1 MKHLGKRGLALL
13 LTVCLLFG
21 ALPAMPAAAEEDE
34 PTGGLTRTALAVEVY
49 RWFLPTASSND
60 VSFND
65 IENCTE
71 EQKAAILS
79 LAKAEIIQGNTD
91 GSFSPNETATR
102 LAAAIAIYRSLG
114 GTESATTQNLFA
126 DIPEEQAAIF
136 NYLVAKGVLNEED
149 ATEGKF
155 SPNDPVTA
163 DTLTTWLSRVELDW
177 HLTRAELAV
186 MVCEAFDLTT
196 DKNDVTFTDIENC
209 SDEEKGAILTL
220 ANLGIISGTGEGE
233 FDPNGLVNRMAGAL
247 VLYRVYE
254 YFGKTGTASRQTVF
268 TDDGMYAENGTS
280 INIIGTAFDFLV
292 SKDILGM
299 ADVLFP
305 TEGNNGLFVMNAMAD
320 RSTVQGWLNKA
331 AAELNPAQGHTVT
344 VNVTG
349 GSETVSYTVNWYQ
362 NGEKLQAIGNSITV
376 TDTSLPLYYEVVL
389 NGNSV
394 KQYSLSNGSGPVEF
408 DETGETTIEVNLVTL
423 KSVTVTGTVQGE
435 NQAAIKDATV
445 TLIQNYSASVS
456 EPLTS
461 VTTDANGTFTI
472 SSANAVPSVL
482 KISAPGYYDLST
494 AVALDSGVDN
504 TETTVKLEPFQLR
517 ELSDSR
523 VKLTVNLQAAAAQGE
538 TPGTTALSS
547 FANLEFSVT
556 KGDGTSVTEFAAQFP
571 YLVFDKNA
579 VSERD
584 ILTISVRDTSSR
596 STMKQAAIVTLNSD
610 GSGSGELALLENG
623 KIAVAAL
630 TGADQA
636 TVMVFDSNGGL
647 AASSAA
653 WGAYTSPSL
662 PSGAY
667 TVVALAQTD
676 LLRGV
681 GSLSE
686 LTDLGLTET
695 QYAKQSVSV
704 ENGKITT
711 IGSMTVPELDENA
724 ISYAEF
730 ASATVDM
737 ATAAAGRNVTLRVE
751 YQLKEQYADS
761 PVSLEIAL
769 PNGLEFKGVPT
780 LNGQTVAYSGSNSN
794 TYTISATSSGIV
806 RVYIQ
811 GTAAGS
817 YDISPKLTIGS
828 ATQPVGTAH
837 VNITDAE
844 IYVPEITSKEKPI
857 VSGTTTAGGNVT
869 VYVDDTAVGED
880 GADSYTTTADQTG
893 RWEAALSLT
902 DTSWA
907 QHQVYATITN
917 GRSSTI
923 TTETKTLVYD
933 PDYIDVSKVTMYNV
947 VEDREQAIV
956 FDYNDP
962 DSGSNYFTAGGK
974 EYTFVVEFDDDK
986 DYSRLANVR
995 LNLFTISGDV
1005 YTVPAEQMG
1014 NTNRFTAVASGVIP
1028 VNVGVEYVCLPAK
1041 ESSSPAGLEYDW
1053 ATEGFQQIF
1062 SDFLEIKRTEEWEDA
1077 IALWVGP
1084 KEIPSS
1090 TEGDP
1095 SFLILM
1101 HSLDYSDYADK
1112 NEDAMKAQGF
1122 ARIAA
1127 EKFSDASGE
1136 YEAASGYHRV
1146 ALTYDAI
1153 QHVVVLPPASDD
1165 EPKNGVAV
1173 AITIPIDYVDIFSG
1187 LATEEQKLAALAEAA
1202 EATEY
1207 DALLASDMPALLSEG
1222 EQELAQVIPF
1232 PYMDEE
1238 LSQGA
1243 FNWRKISSIVED
1255 RENTGALAYFPAF
1268 ADLIGLEGQIAGERI
1283 KIWEEI
1289 EYERERI
1296 KHLSKAESCYGLPLL
1311 TQAEIDA
1318 LWQKLTTIVELEES
1332 IYEYREAA
1340 LDLYIKRILVA
1351 GLTDLAAGL
1360 DERIKGDAEE
1370 AVQDSIFNVLRHGA
1384 KWWLYKLTGSMQTAG
1399 KIVNLF
1405 VKGGKFITDVKDK
1418 ADNVVDGLNMTGE
1431 LVTEFLEGDPDK
1443 IYGNLDGRPYWEET
1457 RKVYGDL
1464 GKLVEQL
1471 DGDINGKIQGA
1482 LANCPPTPLPNHDED
1497 PAKSPCKDKI
1507 YGIDPSGYVYEAVP
1521 SNRLADVK
1529 AEIFKK
1535 EDGSETYTQW
1545 SDAGDYGGQSA
1556 SITTDS
1562 TGQYRWDVPEGTWKV
1577 EVSREGYQT
1586 SSVSGLE
1593 VPPPQTDV
1601 NIAMK
1606 STSSPTVKKVQAYSD
1621 GVLVEFSQYMDIDSV
1636 RKAISLTVNGEPVT
1650 CTVSPLDA
1658 ETDTNKE
1665 SSRTYASRFQ
1675 VTPTGGGALTGSVA
1689 VTVSTDAKSYNE
1701 KTLGSN
1707 HKTSATSPMKASPT
1721 GIASSG
1727 AVVQLDKTG
1736 TLTFTLQPGLSG
1748 ETLTVESLTPSLV
1761 QVGSKNESQ
1770 TVTTTGDGTAS
1781 VTVKGLLPGK
1791 GRVMIT
1797 HAASGLSQVVEV
1809 NIVTSAGQL
1818 GAPAPV
1824 TATVNGKILDDG
1836 QTVTKGSQ
1844 VVLSSTERATIRYTL
1859 DGTCPKTESALT
1871 YGGPISINSD
1881 TVLRAVAV
1889 TQDGAT
1895 FGPTARWEIKIAGND
1910 SPSQPS
1916 TPSTPTTPDKPK
1928 LPFTDLGEN
1937 QWYESAI
1944 EYAYT
1949 HDIMEGMSETKFSPN
1964 TSLTRAQAVQI
1975 LYNLEGQPTVTRTTS
1990 FADLTTH
1997 WAAKPIAWAEQTGVV
2012 DGYEDNTFRPENN
2025 VTRQEFAQMMY
2036 NYAAYKDY
2044 DLSAKEGDLSQF
2056 TDGDSVQ
2063 EWAVTAMS
2071 WANGNALINGHDD
2084 GTLEPGGTTTRA
2096 QAASILMRFD
2106 QNLVEN

>member
-21 ALPAMPAAAEEDE
+21 ALPAMPASAGEETE
-34 PTGGLTRTALAVEVY
+34 SGITRAQLAVSVY
-49 RWFLPTASSND
+49 NWFLPTASSND

-65 IENCTE
+65 IENCTK

-126 DIPEEQAAIF
+126 DIPEGQAAVF

-149 ATEGKF
+149 ATKGKF

-196 DKNDVTFTDIENC
+196 DKNDVTFTDIVNC
-209 SDEEKGAILTL
+209 SDEEKGAIRTL
-220 ANLGIISGTGEGE
+220 ANLGIISGTGEGK

-305 TEGNNGLFVMNAMAD
+305 TEGNNGLFLLNAMAN
-320 RSTVQGWLNKA
+320 RTTVQGWLNKA

-423 KSVTVTGTVQGE
+423 KPVTVTGTVQGE
-435 NQAAIKDATV
+435 NQAPIKDATV

-456 EPLTS
+456 EPLAS
-461 VTTDANGTFTI
+461 VTTDANGKFTI
-472 SSANAVPSVL
+472 SSAKAVPSVL
-482 KISAPGYYDLST
+482 KISAPGYYDFST

-523 VKLTVNLQAAAAQGE
+523 VNLTVNLQAAAAQGE

-547 FANLEFSVT
+547 FANLAFTVK
-556 KGDGTSVTEFAAQFP
+556 KGESKISDENYTAQYP
-571 YLVFDKNA
+571 YLVFDKDSG
-579 VSERD
+579 VSGGD
-584 ILTISVRDTSSR
+584 ALTISVTDTSGKTVAKKSV
-596 STMKQAAIVTLNSD
+596 TVTLNSD
-610 GSGSGELALLENG
+610 GTGLAELTLVENG
-623 KIAVAAL
+623 KIAINAL
-630 TGADQA
+630 TVADQA
-636 TVMVFDSNGGL
+636 TVMVFNNEGNLVVSG
-647 AASSAA
+647 AA

-662 PSGAY
+662 PDGTY
-667 TVVALAQTD
+667 TVVALEKTD
-676 LLRGV
+676 LIQSVSSL
-681 GSLSE
+681 SQLSE
-686 LTDLGLTET
+686 LGLTSGN
-695 QYAKQSVSV
+695 YAQADAAVS
-704 ENGKITT
+704 NGVITE
-711 IGSMTVPELDENA
+711 IDSLTVPELDESA
-724 ISYAEF
+724 ISFTDF
-730 ASATVDM
+730 ASATVDYV
-737 ATAAAGRNVTLRVE
+737 TASVGRNVTLRVE
-751 YQLKEQYADS
+751 YQLKEQYKSS
-761 PVSLEIAL
+761 PVSLTITL
-769 PNGLEFKGVPT
+769 PEGLSFKGAPT
-780 LNGQTVAYSGSNSN
+780 LNSAAVNSYSSQNN
-794 TYTISATSSGIV
+794 TYTISGTGSGVV
-806 RVYIQ
+806 RVFLT
-811 GTAAGS
+811 GAMAGS
-817 YDISPKLTIGS
+817 YDISPKLSIAG
-828 ATQPVGTAH
+828 ATKPVGTAH
-837 VNITDAE
+837 LEITDAQ
-844 IYVPEITSKEKPI
+844 IYVPSTTGKLKPT
-857 VSGTTTAGGNVT
+857 VSGISAAEGTVT
-869 VYVDDTAVGED
+869 IYVDGEAQQDTV
-880 GADSYTTTADQTG
+880 TADKTG
-893 RWEAALSLT
+893 AWKTTLSLS
-902 DTSWA
+902 DTSYS
-907 QHQVYATITN
+907 QHEVYAQIHKDGDTY
-917 GRSSTI
+917 
-923 TTETKTLVYD
+923 TTETKTLIYD

-947 VEDREQAIV
+947 VEDREQAIE

-974 EYTFVVEFDDDK
+974 EYTFVVEFDGDK

-1005 YTVPAEQMG
+1005 YTVPAEQMD

-1041 ESSSPAGLEYDW
+1041 DSSSPAGLEYDW

-1101 HSLDYSDYADK
+1101 HSLDYLDYAGK
-1112 NEDAMKAQGF
+1112 NEEAMKAQGF
-1122 ARIAA
+1122 AKITA

-1136 YEAASGYHRV
+1136 YEVASGYHRV

-1165 EPKNGVAV
+1165 ELKNGVAV
-1173 AITIPIDYVDIFSG
+1173 AITIPIDYEDIFSG
-1187 LATEEQKLAALAEAA
+1187 LATEEQELAALAEAA

-1296 KHLSKAESCYGLPLL
+1296 KQLSKAESCYGLPLL

-1405 VKGGKFITDVKDK
+1405 VKGGKFITGVKDK
-1418 ADNVVDGLNMTGE
+1418 AGNVVDGLNMTGE

-1521 SNRLADVK
+1521 SNRLERVTAK
-1529 AEIFKK
+1529 ILK
-1535 EDGSETYTQW
+1535 ENNGSYTEW
-1545 SDAGDYGGQSA
+1545 GDAQQYGGQS
-1556 SITTDS
+1556 STITTTE
-1562 TGQYRWDVPEGTWKV
+1562 TGEYRWDVPEGTWKV
-1577 EVSREGYQT
+1577 EFTKEGYDKAEKE
-1586 SSVSGLE
+1586 GLI
-1593 VPPPQTDV
+1593 VPPPQTDI
-1601 NIAMK
+1601 NIGMVSEAVPAV
-1606 STSSPTVKKVQAYSD
+1606 SAAQAYTD
-1621 GVLVEFSQYMDIDSV
+1621 GVLVEFSQYMDIESV
-1636 RKAISLTVNGEPVT
+1636 KRSISLTVGGETISCTVEPVN
-1650 CTVSPLDA
+1650 A
-1658 ETDTNKE
+1658 ETDTNIKE
-1665 SSRTYASRFQ
+1665 NSPTYASRFFVKPADG
-1675 VTPTGGGALTGSVA
+1675 VTLSGE
-1689 VTVSTDAKSYNE
+1689 VTVKVSDSAKSYND
-1701 KTLGSN
+1701 KTIETEYSVKHQVKGEC
-1707 HKTSATSPMKASPT
+1707 PT
-1721 GIASSG
+1721 GIKAPGSLSVLVGDSSS
-1727 AVVQLDKTG
+1727 LS
-1736 TLTFTLQPGLSG
+1736 FTLQPGLADQK
-1748 ETLTVESLTPSLV
+1748 LKVEITTPSLV
-1761 QVGSKNESQ
+1761 GFAANQ
-1770 TVTTTGDGTAS
+1770 TSSVTTDTNGSAN
-1781 VTVKGLLPGK
+1781 VTLKGRLPGAGLVK
-1791 GRVMIT
+1791 IT
-1797 HAASGLSQVVEV
+1797 HAESGLSTTVKIKIVSTQEQLNAPGTVVAEL
-1809 NIVTSAGQL
+1809 A
-1818 GAPAPV
+1818 
-1824 TATVNGKILDDG
+1824 NGT
-1836 QTVTKGSQ
+1836 TVTDGMTVSKGAQ
-1844 VVLSSTERATIRYTL
+1844 VVLSGSPTGVTIQYTL
-1859 DGTCPKTESALT
+1859 DETCPKTTGAKIYT
-1871 YGGPISINSD
+1871 GPITINQDTTLRVVAKGSD
-1881 TVLRAVAV
+1881 DV
-1889 TQDGAT
+1889 
-1895 FGPTARWEIKIAGND
+1895 FGEV
-1910 SPSQPS
+1910 S
-1916 TPSTPTTPDKPK
+1916 TWKLKVSGSGSVSGGGTSDKEPESL
-1928 LPFTDLGEN
+1928 LPFGDVSEKA
-1937 QWYESAI
+1937 WYYSAI
-1944 EYAYT
+1944 EYVYEHGLMAGT
-1949 HDIMEGMSETKFSPN
+1949 SATTFEPN
-1964 TSLTRAQAVQI
+1964 ATLSRAMVAQI
-1975 LYNLEGQPTVTRTTS
+1975 LYNLEGQPTVEGESAFTDTN
-1990 FADLTTH
+1990 TH
-1997 WAAKPIAWAEQTGVV
+1997 WAATAITWAQKTGVV
-2012 DGYEDNTFRPENN
+2012 SGYENNTFRPNKA
-2025 VTRQEFAQMMY
+2025 VTREELAQMLY
-2036 NYAAYKDY
+2036 NYAKYKEY
-2044 DLSAKEGDLSQF
+2044 NLAAKGDLTVF
-2056 TDGDSVQ
+2056 PDGSKVSS
-2063 EWAVTAMS
+2063 WAETAMA
-2071 WANGNALINGHDD
+2071 WANGNRLINGFEDN
-2084 GTLEPGGTTTRA
+2084 TLRPGGDSTRA
-2096 QAASILMRFD
+2096 QAASILMNFD
-2106 QNLVEN
+2106 LNLVEE

>member
-1 MKHLGKRGLALL
+1 
-13 LTVCLLFG
+13 
-21 ALPAMPAAAEEDE
+21 
-34 PTGGLTRTALAVEVY
+34 
-49 RWFLPTASSND
+49 
-60 VSFND
+60 
-65 IENCTE
+65 
-71 EQKAAILS
+71 
-79 LAKAEIIQGNTD
+79 
-91 GSFSPNETATR
+91 
-102 LAAAIAIYRSLG
+102 
-114 GTESATTQNLFA
+114 
-126 DIPEEQAAIF
+126 
-136 NYLVAKGVLNEED
+136 
-149 ATEGKF
+149 
-155 SPNDPVTA
+155 
-163 DTLTTWLSRVELDW
+163 
-177 HLTRAELAV
+177 
-186 MVCEAFDLTT
+186 
-196 DKNDVTFTDIENC
+196 
-209 SDEEKGAILTL
+209 
-220 ANLGIISGTGEGE
+220 
-233 FDPNGLVNRMAGAL
+233 
-247 VLYRVYE
+247 
-254 YFGKTGTASRQTVF
+254 
-268 TDDGMYAENGTS
+268 
-280 INIIGTAFDFLV
+280 
-292 SKDILGM
+292 
-299 ADVLFP
+299 
-305 TEGNNGLFVMNAMAD
+305 
-320 RSTVQGWLNKA
+320 
-331 AAELNPAQGHTVT
+331 
-344 VNVTG
+344 
-349 GSETVSYTVNWYQ
+349 
-362 NGEKLQAIGNSITV
+362 
-376 TDTSLPLYYEVVL
+376 
-389 NGNSV
+389 
-394 KQYSLSNGSGPVEF
+394 
-408 DETGETTIEVNLVTL
+408 
-423 KSVTVTGTVQGE
+423 
-435 NQAAIKDATV
+435 
-445 TLIQNYSASVS
+445 
-456 EPLTS
+456 
-461 VTTDANGTFTI
+461 
-472 SSANAVPSVL
+472 
-482 KISAPGYYDLST
+482 
-494 AVALDSGVDN
+494 
-504 TETTVKLEPFQLR
+504 
-517 ELSDSR
+517 
-523 VKLTVNLQAAAAQGE
+523 
-538 TPGTTALSS
+538 
-547 FANLEFSVT
+547 
-556 KGDGTSVTEFAAQFP
+556 
-571 YLVFDKNA
+571 
-579 VSERD
+579 
-584 ILTISVRDTSSR
+584 
-596 STMKQAAIVTLNSD
+596 
-610 GSGSGELALLENG
+610 
-623 KIAVAAL
+623 
-630 TGADQA
+630 
-636 TVMVFDSNGGL
+636 MVFDSNGGL

-1399 KIVNLF
+1399 KIMNLF

>member
-21 ALPAMPAAAEEDE
+21 ALPAMPASAGEETE
-34 PTGGLTRTALAVEVY
+34 SGITRAQLAVSVY
-49 RWFLPTASSND
+49 NWFLPTASSND

-126 DIPEEQAAIF
+126 DIPEEQAAVF

-196 DKNDVTFTDIENC
+196 DKKDVTFTDIVNC
-209 SDEEKGAILTL
+209 SDEEKEAILTL
-220 ANLGIISGTGEGE
+220 ANLGIISGTGEGK

-254 YFGKTGTASRQTVF
+254 YFGKTGMAGRQTVF

-305 TEGNNGLFVMNAMAD
+305 TEGNNGLFLLNAMAN
-320 RSTVQGWLNKA
+320 RTTVQGWLNKA

-349 GSETVSYTVNWYQ
+349 GVSYTVNWYQ
-362 NGEKLQAIGNSITV
+362 NGKLQASGKSITV
-376 TDTSLPLYYEVVL
+376 TDTSVPLYYEVVL
-389 NGNSV
+389 DNEAL
-394 KQYSLSNGSGPVEF
+394 KQYSMTNGSGAVTFRE
-408 DETGETTIEVNLVTL
+408 GNTTEITVTL
-423 KSVTVTGTVQGE
+423 ADYQTVSVNGTVQDE
-435 NQAAIKDATV
+435 NEAPIPGATV
-445 TLIQNYSASVS
+445 TITQNYSASVS
-456 EPLTS
+456 EPLPS
-461 VTTDANGTFTI
+461 VTTDANGKFTI
-472 SSANAVPSVL
+472 SSAKAVPSVL

-494 AVALDSGVDN
+494 AVALDSGLDN
-504 TETTVKLEPFQLR
+504 TEKTVELGTFQLR
-517 ELSDSR
+517 KLPDSR

-538 TPGTTALSS
+538 APGTTALSS

-556 KGDGTSVTEFAAQFP
+556 KEGGTSVTEFAAQFP

-584 ILTISVRDTSSR
+584 TLTISVTDTSEK

-610 GSGSGELALLENG
+610 GSGSGEITLLENG
-623 KIAVAAL
+623 KITVAAL

-686 LTDLGLTET
+686 LDGLGLKET

-704 ENGKITT
+704 ENGRITT
-711 IGSMTVPELDENA
+711 IEMDVPELDEDA
-724 ISYAEF
+724 ISYTEF

-737 ATAAAGRNVTLRVE
+737 ATASAGRNVTLRVE
-751 YQLKEQYADS
+751 YQLKEQYENS
-761 PVSLEIAL
+761 QVSLTITL
-769 PNGLEFKGVPT
+769 PAGLSFKGAPT
-780 LNGQTVAYSGSNSN
+780 LNSAVVSSYGNDK
-794 TYTISATSSGIV
+794 TYTISGTGSGIV

-811 GTAAGS
+811 GTVAGS

-837 VNITDAE
+837 VDITNAE
-844 IYVPEITSKEKPI
+844 IYVPEITSKVNPK
-857 VSGTTTAGGNVT
+857 VSGTTTAGSNVT
-869 VYVDDTAVGED
+869 VYVDGEEQQDTV
-880 GADSYTTTADQTG
+880 TADKTG
-893 RWEAALSLT
+893 TWKTTLSLS
-902 DTSWA
+902 DTSYS
-907 QHQVYATITN
+907 QHEVYAKIQKGYDTY
-917 GRSSTI
+917 
-923 TTETKTLVYD
+923 TTETKTLIYD

-956 FDYNDP
+956 FNYNDP

-974 EYTFVVEFDDDK
+974 EYTFVVEFDGDK

-1101 HSLDYSDYADK
+1101 HSLDYLDYAGK
-1112 NEDAMKAQGF
+1112 NEEAMKAQGF
-1122 ARIAA
+1122 AKITA

-1165 EPKNGVAV
+1165 EPENGVAV
-1173 AITIPIDYVDIFSG
+1173 AITIPIDYEDIFSE
-1187 LATEEQKLAALAEAA
+1187 LATEEQKPAALAEAA

-1296 KHLSKAESCYGLPLL
+1296 KQLSKAESCYGLPLL

-1405 VKGGKFITDVKDK
+1405 VKGGKFITGVKDK
-1418 ADNVVDGLNMTGE
+1418 ADNVVDGLNITGE

-1577 EVSREGYQT
+1577 AVRKSGYNEASVEG
-1586 SSVSGLE
+1586 LN
-1593 VPPPQTDV
+1593 VPPPQT
-1601 NIAMK
+1601 NINIGMV
-1606 STSSPTVKKVQAYSD
+1606 STNAPAVSSVQAYTD
-1621 GVLVEFSQYMDIDSV
+1621 GVLVEFSQYMDIESV
-1636 RKAISLTVNGEPVT
+1636 KRSISLTVGGETISCKVEPVN
-1650 CTVSPLDA
+1650 A
-1658 ETDTNKE
+1658 ETDTNIKVN
-1665 SSRTYASRFQ
+1665 SPTYASRFF
-1675 VTPTGGGALTGSVA
+1675 VKPNSGATLSGE
-1689 VTVSTDAKSYNE
+1689 VTVTVFNSAKNYNGTPIGTE
-1701 KTLGSN
+1701 YSKQQQVKGEC
-1707 HKTSATSPMKASPT
+1707 PT
-1721 GIASSG
+1721 GIKAPGSLSVLVGDSSS
-1727 AVVQLDKTG
+1727 LS
-1736 TLTFTLQPGLSG
+1736 FTLQPGLADQ
-1748 ETLTVESLTPSLV
+1748 ELKVEITTPSLV
-1761 QVGSKNESQ
+1761 GFAANQTSSVNTDTNGSAD
-1770 TVTTTGDGTAS
+1770 VTL
-1781 VTVKGLLPGK
+1781 KGLLPGTGVVK
-1791 GRVMIT
+1791 IT
-1797 HAASGLSQVVEV
+1797 HAESGLSTTVKIKIVSTQEQLNAPGTVVAEL
-1809 NIVTSAGQL
+1809 A
-1818 GAPAPV
+1818 
-1824 TATVNGKILDDG
+1824 NGT
-1836 QTVTKGSQ
+1836 TVTDGMTVSKGAQ
-1844 VVLSSTERATIRYTL
+1844 VVLSGSPTGVTIQYTL
-1859 DGTCPKTESALT
+1859 DGTCPKTTGAKIYT
-1871 YGGPISINSD
+1871 GPITINQD
-1881 TVLRAVAV
+1881 TTLRAVAKGS
-1889 TQDGAT
+1889 DGV
-1895 FGPTARWEIKIAGND
+1895 FGEVSTWELKVSG
-1910 SPSQPS
+1910 SGSVS
-1916 TPSTPTTPDKPK
+1916 GGGTSDKEPESL
-1928 LPFTDLGEN
+1928 LPFGDVSEKA
-1937 QWYESAI
+1937 WYYSAI
-1944 EYAYT
+1944 EYVYEHGLMAGT
-1949 HDIMEGMSETKFSPN
+1949 SATTFEPN
-1964 TSLTRAQAVQI
+1964 ATLSRAMVAQI
-1975 LYNLEGQPTVTRTTS
+1975 LYNLEGQPTVEGESAFTDTN
-1990 FADLTTH
+1990 TH
-1997 WAAKPIAWAEQTGVV
+1997 WAATAITWAQKTGVV
-2012 DGYEDNTFRPENN
+2012 SGYENNTFRPNKA
-2025 VTRQEFAQMMY
+2025 VTREELAQMLY
-2036 NYAAYKDY
+2036 NYAKYKEY
-2044 DLSAKEGDLSQF
+2044 NLTAKGDLTVF
-2056 TDGDSVQ
+2056 PDGSKVSS
-2063 EWAVTAMS
+2063 WAETAMA
-2071 WANGNALINGHDD
+2071 WANGSRLINGFEDN
-2084 GTLEPGGTTTRA
+2084 TLRPGGDSTRA
-2096 QAASILMRFD
+2096 QAASILMNFD
-2106 QNLVEN
+2106 LNLVEE

>member
-91 GSFSPNETATR
+91 GSFSPNEIATR

-126 DIPEEQAAIF
+126 DIPEEQAAVF

-149 ATEGKF
+149 ATKGKF
-155 SPNDPVTA
+155 FPNNPVTA

-196 DKNDVTFTDIENC
+196 DKNDVTFIDIANC

-220 ANLGIISGTGEGE
+220 ANLGIISGTGEGK

-320 RSTVQGWLNKA
+320 RSTVQGWINKA
-331 AAELNPAQGHTVT
+331 AAELNLAQGHTVT

-362 NGEKLQAIGNSITV
+362 NGEKLQASGNSITV

-423 KSVTVTGTVQGE
+423 KFVTVTGTVQGE
-435 NQAAIKDATV
+435 NQAAIEGATV

-456 EPLTS
+456 ESLTS
-461 VTTDANGTFTI
+461 VTTDADGKFTI
-472 SSANAVPSVL
+472 SSAKAVPSVL

-579 VSERD
+579 VSESD

-596 STMKQAAIVTLNSD
+596 STMNQAAIVTLNSD
-610 GSGSGELALLENG
+610 GSGSGELTLLENG

-686 LTDLGLTET
+686 LDGLGLKET

-704 ENGKITT
+704 ENGRITT
-711 IGSMTVPELDENA
+711 IEMAVPELDEDA
-724 ISYAEF
+724 ISYTEF

-751 YQLKEQYADS
+751 YQLKEQYANA
-761 PVSLEIAL
+761 PVSLKIAL
-769 PNGLEFKGVPT
+769 PDGLEFIGVPT
-780 LNGQTVAYSGSNSN
+780 LNGQTVAYSGSNST
-794 TYTISATSSGIV
+794 TYTISGTSSGIV

-811 GTAAGS
+811 GTVAGS

-837 VNITDAE
+837 VDITNAE
-844 IYVPEITSKEKPI
+844 IYVPEITSKKSPI

-869 VYVDDTAVGED
+869 VYVDDTAVRVN

-893 RWEAALSLT
+893 RWEVALSLA

-917 GRSSTI
+917 GGDSTI
-923 TTETKTLVYD
+923 TTETKTLVYN

-956 FDYNDP
+956 FEYIDP

-974 EYTFVVEFDDDK
+974 EYTFVVEFDDGK

-1028 VNVGVEYVCLPAK
+1028 VNVGVEYVCLPAE

-1122 ARIAA
+1122 ARITA

-1296 KHLSKAESCYGLPLL
+1296 KQLSKAESCYGLPLL

-1318 LWQKLTTIVELEES
+1318 LWQKLTTIVKLEES

-1399 KIVNLF
+1399 TIVNLF
-1405 VKGGKFITDVKDK
+1405 VKGGKFITGVKDK

-1457 RKVYGDL
+1457 RKVYDDL

-1521 SNRLADVK
+1521 SNRLEGVTAK
-1529 AEIFKK
+1529 ILK
-1535 EDGSETYTQW
+1535 ENSGSYTEW
-1545 SDAGDYGGQSA
+1545 GDAQQYGGQS
-1556 SITTDS
+1556 STITTTE
-1562 TGQYRWDVPEGTWKV
+1562 TGEYRWDVPEGTWKV
-1577 EVSREGYQT
+1577 EFTKAGYFKAERENLT
-1586 SSVSGLE
+1586 
-1593 VPPPQTDV
+1593 VPPPRTDV
-1601 NIAMK
+1601 NVGMISNSA
-1606 STSSPTVKKVQAYSD
+1606 PTVESVQVYTD
-1621 GVLVEFSQYMDIDSV
+1621 GAQVVFRQYMDIDSV

-1675 VTPTGGGALTGSVA
+1675 VTPTGGGTLTGSVA
-1689 VTVSTDAKSYNE
+1689 VTVSADAKSYNE
-1701 KTLGSN
+1701 KPLESK
-1707 HKTSATSPMKASPT
+1707 HETSATSPMKASPT

-1761 QVGSKNESQ
+1761 QVDSENESQ

-1824 TATVNGKILDDG
+1824 TAKVNGKILADG

-1975 LYNLEGQPTVTRTTS
+1975 LYNLEGQPTVTGESTFTDVS
-1990 FADLTTH
+1990 GH
-1997 WAAKPIAWAEQTGVV
+1997 WAIDAITWAQKTGVV

-2044 DLSAKEGDLSQF
+2044 DLSVKGDLSQF

>member
-610 GSGSGELALLENG
+610 GSGSGELTLLENG

-686 LTDLGLTET
+686 LDGLGLKET

-704 ENGKITT
+704 ENGRITT
-711 IGSMTVPELDENA
+711 IEMAVPELDEDA
-724 ISYAEF
+724 ISYTEF

-2044 DLSAKEGDLSQF
+2044 DLSAKGDLSQF